1 MNIKAF
7 NRNLVLTING
17 DSNWAFNDDI
27 KFSYH
32 AFNYSKVNINN
43 VIHRSQFKSKHLEY
57 LNVLDKIP
65 LHSIATLSSNG
76 LTFFTGIIT
85 SIGRLSL
92 HPNKVKDFSI
102 EISDIREWLSKKTP
116 ADIQFI
122 NLSPTRALNAFIEA
136 LDEPKIKIGKVNFTN
151 NDNINAYDTVNKNA
165 YSILKEIIATQTKSF
180 LYFTTDKNGNLLI
193 NFKSEQEFKAQEA
206 LTVSPQN
213 WKDLKIT
220 DITLDTNSDHYIN
233 KIRFESENII
243 SSKPVRETQI
253 LNKNLDSVVLK
264 NNIAYWDD
272 DQEFNFYIDTT
283 SEDKK
288 QIPLVVIPKSK
299 ASEGFNYHFYY
310 TAGENEII
318 RHPEFTPENKVVTLS
333 YFIKRKSAVTV
344 ENSKEIKRI
353 NELTNFRGD
362 VYAYDKYND
371 FSNIDDLYK
380 FAQHELDL
388 KSKLV
393 NNLNL
398 TCEVPFL
405 NIGDSI
411 NLNSGINGVDGKYIC
426 NSFSGTYQGSSDT
439 LKINYYLASSL
450 DADTILNYYDSQAFR
465 DNPARKKEKLQS
477 KYQDIKY
484 FTNFLHWKV
493 NIKIRQNGSYFIK
506 NVGLPQYLPYGAL
519 YARNVKI
526 ENTRNRILLDKSDP
540 ITANK

>member
-7 NRNLVLTING
+7 NQNLILTING
-17 DSNWAFNDDI
+17 DSNWAFKDDI

-43 VIHRSQFKSKHLEY
+43 VIHRSQFKNKHLEY
-57 LNVLDKIP
+57 LNVLDKVP

-76 LTFFTGIIT
+76 LIFFTGIIT

-102 EISDIREWLSKKTP
+102 EISDIRDWLSKKTP

-122 NLSPTRALNAFIEA
+122 NLSPNKALNAFIEA

-151 NDNINAYDTVNKNA
+151 NENINAYDTVNKNA

-213 WKDLKIT
+213 WRDLKIT
-220 DITLDTNSDHYIN
+220 DIMLDTNSDRYIN

-253 LNKNLDSVVLK
+253 LNKNLDSIVLK

-272 DQEFNFYIDTT
+272 DSEFNFYIDTA
-283 SEDKK
+283 SADKK

-299 ASEGFNYHFYY
+299 AAEGFNYHFYY
-310 TAGENEII
+310 TPEDNEII
-318 RHPEFTPENKVVTLS
+318 RHPEFNPENKVVTIS
-333 YFIKRKSAVTV
+333 YFIKRKSAVTI

-362 VYAYDKYND
+362 VYVYDKYND

-380 FAQHELDL
+380 FAKHELDL

-393 NNLNL
+393 NNLNI

-411 NLNSGINGVDGKYIC
+411 NLKSGISGIDGKYIC
-426 NSFSGTYQGSSDT
+426 NSFNGTYQGSSDT
-439 LKINYYLASSL
+439 LSINYYLASSL

-465 DNPARKKEKLQS
+465 DNPAGKKEKLQS

-484 FTNFLHWKV
+484 LGNFIYWGKKLNSK
-493 NIKIRQNGSYFIK
+493 RQDSYFVANK
-506 NVGLPQYLPYGAL
+506 GLAQYIPYGT
-519 YARNVKI
+519 YIVKNWNI
-526 ENTRNRILLDKSDP
+526 NDQHKTVFDSSSPVEIQK
-540 ITANK
+540 